1 MIWMFTI
8 SPPVLLMYIQKFT
21 MQLKQTKF
29 QLLPWQRTVCS
40 LLPGYNR
47 QVGQWIQL
55 RQFVVTPIKFLRSQ
69 ILITYFRCEIH
80 RPYLFVGHS
89 TSIHQISV
97 KGESSRYW
105 AIRSQPLSFT
115 ICIVSIIN
123 FPSLLLGSFK
133 RKLLGEYY
141 NINVRCVFSGLL
153 LFCNY
158 HNFKKSDSRWHCL
171 RGGNLR
177 MACEYARKIP
187 PTIRQFGQSHWLTT
201 SVKLGCLLSVGSK

>member
-115 ICIVSIIN
+115 MCIVSIIN
-123 FPSLLLGSFK
+123 FPSLYFWDRSNANSWGNIIISTSDVSLVVHSFSAIITISKKVTAGDTAWEVGISGWRVNTREKYRLQFGNLGS
-133 RKLLGEYY
+133 
-141 NINVRCVFSGLL
+141 
-153 LFCNY
+153 
-158 HNFKKSDSRWHCL
+158 
-171 RGGNLR
+171 
-177 MACEYARKIP
+177 
-187 PTIRQFGQSHWLTT
+187 LTD
-201 SVKLGCLLSVGSK
+201 